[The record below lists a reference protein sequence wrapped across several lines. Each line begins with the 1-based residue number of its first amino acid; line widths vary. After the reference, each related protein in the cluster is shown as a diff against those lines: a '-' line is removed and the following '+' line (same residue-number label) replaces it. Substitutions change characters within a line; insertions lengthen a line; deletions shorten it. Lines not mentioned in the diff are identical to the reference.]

1 MMKTCLVMRKI
12 YKLRIWELTM
22 MKKSR
27 YETVIAIQVVPSI
40 VGKSEMLRQQRD
52 LNRKSR
58 LKNNRS

>member
-1 MMKTCLVMRKI
+1 MMKICLVMRKT

-22 MKKSR
+22 MERSK
-27 YETVIAIQVVPSI
+27 YETAIVIQVVPSI

-52 LNRKSR
+52 LKRKSR